1 MRSLEFRNFLLA
13 AIGEADIER
22 FASLLSEVS
31 LQRGQVVLDEGR
43 PVDHVYFPS
52 SAVLSV
58 VTVMRDGRYV
68 ESNTIGREGGAGLL
82 AAASS
87 GGSYHRVFAQIAGSA
102 FRLPAAAIRTRLEE
116 SPDFARLLFSHALSD
131 AAQTQQ
137 FVACNVLHSAEQR
150 LARWLLMT
158 ADRIGSRTFSLTQE
172 YMAVMT
178 GVQRT
183 TISAMASDFKERR
196 LIRYSRGNLEILDL
210 EGLRTVACECADVAH
225 DLFKR
230 RRESA

>member
-1 MRSLEFRNFLLA
+1 MEKLA
-13 AIGEADIER
+13 P
-22 FASLLSEVS
+22 LLSEVS
-31 LQRGQVVLDEGR
+31 LQRGEVVFPDGG
-43 PVDHVYFPS
+43 PVSHVYFPS

-82 AAASS
+82 DAASDAH
-87 GGSYHRVFAQIAGSA
+87 SYHRVFAQVPGSA
-102 FRLPAAAIRTRLEE
+102 IRLPAEAFRKRLSE
-116 SPDFARLLFSHALSD
+116 SPEFARLLFRHAFAD

-137 FVACNVLHSAEQR
+137 FVACNVTHNAEQR

-158 ADRIGSRTFSLTQE
+158 ADRTGTRAFSLTQE

-183 TISAMASDFKERR
+183 TVSAMASDFKDRG
-196 LIRYSRGNLEILDL
+196 LIRYSRGHLEILDL
-210 EGLRTVACECADVAH
+210 AGLKMVACECAEVAH
-225 DLFKR
+225 DLFVA
-230 RRESA
+230 RREAD